1 MTFRLLVPS
10 AGFCYL
16 EGYSSPWY
24 WSDRDRNP
32 GTMGT
37 DMDRCIYGPETRGTA
52 IRQAGLQ
59 PQRGAEEAPFSFYGT
74 SAWTRL
80 L

>member
-1 MTFRLLVPS
+1 MAFRLLVLS

-16 EGYSSPWY
+16 EVYSSSWY
-24 WSDRDRNP
+24 WSYRDRNP

-37 DMDRCIYGPETRGTA
+37 DMDRCIYGPVTRGTTL
-52 IRQAGLQ
+52 RQAGLQ
-59 PQRGAEEAPFSFYGT
+59 PQRGAEEAFSFYGT
-74 SAWTRL
+74 NAFTRL